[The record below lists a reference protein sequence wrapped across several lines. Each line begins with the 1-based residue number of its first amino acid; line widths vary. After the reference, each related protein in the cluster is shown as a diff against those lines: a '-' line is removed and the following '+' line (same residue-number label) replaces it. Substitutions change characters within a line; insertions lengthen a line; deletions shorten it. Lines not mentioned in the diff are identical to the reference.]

1 MSDSS
6 DRPDPNAARD
16 EAAMDAVPDDG
27 RLMGLD
33 YGTVRVGVAVST
45 PEQSIASPFENYTRR
60 GEKADARFLKE
71 TADENRIVGIVV
83 GLPRHTGGEE
93 GTKAAEARAFG
104 KWVGEVTGRPVCF
117 WDERFTSSV
126 AEDYLRDA
134 GVPWHRRKE
143 RLDMLAAQI
152 MLQSFLD
159 RRRHQ
164 AEQADEPGDEDSA
177 AQP

>member
-6 DRPDPNAARD
+6 EQPAGKPLDDD
-16 EAAMDAVPDDG
+16 AAMAAVPIDG

-45 PEQSIASPFENYTRR
+45 PEQSIASPFDNYTRR

-71 TADENRIVGIVV
+71 VADENRIVGVVV

-93 GTKAAEARAFG
+93 GTKAAEARVFG

-117 WDERFTSSV
+117 WDERFTSAV

-152 MLQSFLD
+152 MLQSVLD
-159 RRRHQ
+159 RRRHE
-164 AEQADEPGDEDSA
+164 AEQEEDPGPEA
-177 AQP
+177 